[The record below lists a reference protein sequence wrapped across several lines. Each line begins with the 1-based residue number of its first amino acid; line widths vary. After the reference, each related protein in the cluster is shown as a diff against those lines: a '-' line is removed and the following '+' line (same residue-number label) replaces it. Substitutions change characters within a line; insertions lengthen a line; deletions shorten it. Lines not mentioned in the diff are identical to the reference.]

1 MSTILIP
8 FAWVLRQLYLLFN
21 NYGLALI
28 ALTLVLRLILTP
40 FQMKSKKSTMKTS
53 RLTNKVKALEA
64 KYKDDKDKYNAEVQ
78 KLYKAEGVSPM
89 SGCLWTLIPLV
100 IMLIIYAV
108 IRNPLT
114 HMFQM
119 PQEMYNELYEAVT
132 NLGFVYKTGKGGGGY
147 EQIAVAEYMV
157 GVWDQ
162 VKHIVAGVLDAPIN
176 FNVLGV
182 DIGQQ
187 PKLMF
192 WNDPSWPAE
201 KWNVIGRFLIPFLAG
216 GSQMLSSF
224 VSQKMNQSVATDEKG
239 EQVKSAIAGT
249 KAMLYTMPIISIW
262 FAFVMPAGIGVY
274 WIFSALFGMVQD
286 AIITKH
292 YRKKY
297 DAEDAIKR
305 AAAAEEAAKEAAR
318 QAERERRAAEGIKEL
333 NPNTS
338 KKKLAVQEKI
348 AKANTVH
355 EKPLE
360 KMSPK
365 ELAEYWAKVAA
376 QEEKKA
382 ESPTGD
388 GRKYSRGR
396 NYDPERRA
404 AEKAERAAAK
414 AAREAAANGE
424 EVPAQAAEEAAQVAG
439 AIAGAVAAEAVENV
453 EAVETVEAVEAIE
466 APAVEEEISLEAPEA
481 SYDAV
486 EAIEAGGESIDA
498 PNQEVDTNNG

>member
-1 MSTILIP
+1 KI
-8 FAWVLRQLYLLFN
+8 
-21 NYGLALI
+21 
-28 ALTLVLRLILTP
+28 
-40 FQMKSKKSTMKTS
+40 
-53 RLTNKVKALEA
+53 KALEA

-119 PQEMYNELYEAVT
+119 PQDMYNELYEAVT

-157 GVWDQ
+157 GAWDQ
-162 VKHIVAGVLDAPIN
+162 VKHIVAGVLDEPIN

-224 VSQKMNQSVATDEKG
+224 VSQKMNQSVATNDKG
-239 EQVKSAIAGT
+239 EKVNQTVAGT

-274 WIFSALFGMVQD
+274 WIFSALFGMIQD
-286 AIITKH
+286 AILTKH

-338 KKKLAVQEKI
+338 KKKLAAQEKI
-348 AKANTVH
+348 AKANAVH

-376 QEEKKA
+376 QEEKKNA
-382 ESPTGD
+382 SPTGD

-404 AEKAERAAAK
+404 AEKAARAAAK
-414 AAREAAANGE
+414 AAREAGENGE
-424 EVPAQAAEEAAQVAG
+424 AAPVEEEPAQVAG
-439 AIAGAVAAEAVENV
+439 VIAGTVAAE
-453 EAVETVEAVEAIE
+453 TPAVEAIE
-466 APAVEEEISLEAPEA
+466 LVESVETEAEVA
-481 SYDAV
+481 EAV
-486 EAIEAGGESIDA
+486 EASEASSDADQAVVEELPEAGGESIDT